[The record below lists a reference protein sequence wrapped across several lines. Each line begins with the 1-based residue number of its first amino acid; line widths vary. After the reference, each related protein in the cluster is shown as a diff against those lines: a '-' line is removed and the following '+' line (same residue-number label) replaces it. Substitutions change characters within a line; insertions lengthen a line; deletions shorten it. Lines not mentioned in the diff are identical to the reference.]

1 MRLLS
6 RMRPTP
12 RSVAS
17 LTPSAASAVG
27 LADRGG
33 VGDYGVAAIEPRAIA
48 TRWTSTTST
57 SRGSGG
63 RAANHVGDDPRGGT
77 SRLSVTTEL
86 RHGTQH
92 APRIAHQPD
101 VHRKHEPVH
110 DRRRLEVA
118 LESRRRDHP
127 SGVDRSRG
135 TTGAQDVEKQWVLVN
150 SAE

>member
-27 LADRGG
+27 LAGRGG

-63 RAANHVGDDPRGGT
+63 RAADHVADDPRGGT
-77 SRLSVTTEL
+77 GPAGSARPEL

-92 APRIAHQPD
+92 APRIAHTSPTYIGNMSQCMTD
-101 VHRKHEPVH
+101 AGWK
-110 DRRRLEVA
+110 
-118 LESRRRDHP
+118 
-127 SGVDRSRG
+127 
-135 TTGAQDVEKQWVLVN
+135 
-150 SAE
+150 